1 MKKLQKINLKTASE
15 LNSDQMKAIKG
26 GNIQY
31 YCFCGTSSS
40 PTSSVIPIDAPDY
53 NSAMEVMQAICGGE
67 ATCFTP
73 YSE

>member
-1 MKKLQKINLKTASE
+1 MKKLQKLNLKTASE
-15 LNSDQMKAIKG
+15 LNADQMKAIKG

-31 YCFCGTSSS
+31 YCFCGSSSS
-40 PTSSVIPIDAPDY
+40 PTSSVIPVDAPDY
-53 NSAMEVMQAICGGE
+53 NSALQVMQGICDGE